1 MNRLK
6 GLKLK
11 FDVTDN
17 PELSE
22 AIQKR
27 VFELGGEWCGDK
39 TGIAQLTKSYFLFLD
54 DGRISMSETNRQH
67 FNNQT
72 NILAYIEGLYHLPK
86 THTISFDGEDD
97 IEISAESFAAL
108 KKSLIK

>member
-22 AIQKR
+22 AIQRR
-27 VFELGGEWCGDK
+27 VFDLGGAWASRDNIVAFTDK
-39 TGIAQLTKSYFLFLD
+39 PFLYFGSYGANDTDSLWYRDKHDCVLPAGYV
-54 DGRISMSETNRQH
+54 DGTLED
-67 FNNQT
+67 
-72 NILAYIEGLYHLPK
+72 LY
-86 THTISFDGEDD
+86 THTASFDGEDN
-97 IEISAESFAAL
+97 IEIPAELFAAL
-108 KKSLIK
+108 KEWLTK